1 MQKVQ
6 EEFEVWAQSK
16 GLDTL
21 ALAPSD
27 RLAEDRW
34 YYEVCTQMAYEAWL
48 ECNNRPKLSV
58 WYGSMPES
66 NGKTNWTA
74 IIYREGEC
82 ISEGICIDR
91 SEYPERTLYEADKMR
106 YLIGEIDVEPWILDY
121 DSDKHSGYVRKEF

>member
-1 MQKVQ
+1 MIYEAQYLGDGGGGWC
-6 EEFEVWAQSK
+6 EVEK
-16 GLDTL
+16 
-21 ALAPSD
+21 
-27 RLAEDRW
+27 ED
-34 YYEVCTQMAYEAWL
+34 YEVKKLHPKYWRVRALQ
-48 ECNNRPKLSV
+48 PKLSV

-74 IIYREGEC
+74 ILHREGEC

-121 DSDKHSGYVRKEF
+121 DSDKHSGYVRKDS